1 MKLKRKRI
9 GQMNL
14 SSNSLIFKSETVK
27 IKVLNKIVELS
38 LEEYE
43 KYCKDFSILK

>member
-1 MKLKRKRI
+1 MKEKRKRI

-14 SSNSLIFKSETVK
+14 STNSLIFKSEKIK
-27 IKVLNKIVELS
+27 IKVLNKVIELS